1 MRHTERNYQ
10 GKAQAKLDRRMNKH
24 IEKNRLR
31 HQDEIIRINQERMRK
46 IEREHVRN
54 DHVAPRIEPA
64 KQKKYYILAAV
75 CIALMLL
82 SMFAILQR
90 KAQTETVLDSES

>member
-1 MRHTERNYQ
+1 
-10 GKAQAKLDRRMNKH
+10 
-24 IEKNRLR
+24 
-31 HQDEIIRINQERMRK
+31 MRK

-54 DHVAPRIEPA
+54 DHVAPRVEPA

-75 CIALMLL
+75 CLVLMLL

-90 KAQTETVLDSES
+90 KAEAEAVVDSEP